1 VPGTPK
7 QLNFDE
13 VRNDLR
19 NVHGVKKV
27 HNMHTWSLTTNKTA
41 LDVHLAIR
49 KYKAFVVG
57 SVFTCIC
64 YIYLSL
70 LVLNS
75 AVVDFDII
83 LVLRTLY
90 LYFICYLCLPI
101 YRITPHINA
110 GLLFE

>member
-1 VPGTPK
+1 MEGTPK

-41 LDVHLAIR
+41 LDVHLAI
-49 KYKAFVVG
+49 
-57 SVFTCIC
+57 
-64 YIYLSL
+64 L
-70 LVLNS
+70 LNS